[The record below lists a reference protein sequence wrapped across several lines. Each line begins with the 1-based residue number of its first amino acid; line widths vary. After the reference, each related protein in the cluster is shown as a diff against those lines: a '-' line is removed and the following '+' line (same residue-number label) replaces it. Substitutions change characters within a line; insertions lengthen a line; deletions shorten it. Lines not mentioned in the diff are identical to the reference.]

1 VDVRR
6 SWLILPRNRRA
17 GWRIAYDTSFA
28 AAMLRNTRSLGH
40 QDVVICVSPPVQGA
54 VVGAMLRKRWRSP
67 LILLVKDLPLQAA
80 LAVGMMRPGLLYGL
94 GSHLERLSFRLAD
107 RIVVI
112 NIQFGKSLAKQ
123 GVSAAKIVEIPD
135 WAELED
141 IQPFAPESSVRE
153 MLGAADGSFLVLH
166 AGNMGE
172 KQGLVT
178 ALQAAQH
185 VSGDMPIKLALV
197 GDGAQRPQ
205 LEEVVLTNQLSNVRI
220 LPLQPRA
227 MLPRLLAAADAFLL
241 IQRSEVVESVVP
253 SKMLAYMAAGRPVIA
268 AVHKDSVAAAIVEQ
282 SNCGIVVPPENPRA
296 LADAMNLLRRDPEMG
311 KQLGAFGRAFAEERF
326 RKDAVLRQWDNL
338 IADIVGA
345 PVSKTAAMQTWN

>member
-1 VDVRR
+1 MRR

-28 AAMLRNTRSLGH
+28 AAMLRNTRSLSH

-54 VVGAMLRKRWRSP
+54 VVGALLRRRWRSP
-67 LILLVKDLPLQAA
+67 LILLVQDLPLQAA
-80 LAVGMMRPGLLYGL
+80 LAVGMMRPGLLYGI
-94 GSHLERLSFRLAD
+94 GSRMERLSFRLAD

-112 NIQFGKSLAKQ
+112 NTQFEKSLSKQ
-123 GVSAAKIVEIPD
+123 GVSATKILEIPD

-141 IQPFAPESSVRE
+141 IQPSAPEPSMRE

-172 KQGLVT
+172 KQGLTT
-178 ALQAAQH
+178 ALQAAQQ
-185 VSGDMPIKLALV
+185 VFGDTPIKLALV
-197 GDGAQRPQ
+197 GDGAQRAQ

-241 IQRSEVVESVVP
+241 IQRAEVVESVVP
-253 SKMLAYMAAGRPVIA
+253 SKMLAYMAAGRPIVA

-296 LADAMNLLRRDPEMG
+296 LADAMNVLRRDPVAR

-326 RKDAVLRQWDNL
+326 RKDAVLRRWDDL
-338 IADIVGA
+338 IADIIGGR
-345 PVSKTAAMQTWN
+345 VSKVVGMQTWN